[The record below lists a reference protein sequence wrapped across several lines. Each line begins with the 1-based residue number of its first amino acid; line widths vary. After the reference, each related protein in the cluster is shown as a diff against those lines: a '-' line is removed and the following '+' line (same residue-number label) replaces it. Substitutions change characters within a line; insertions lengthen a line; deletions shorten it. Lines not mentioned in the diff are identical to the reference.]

1 MYAMVAETCRYPNAS
16 LILALSHVGFP
27 VGHIIRLNDPAS
39 RSLLLAAV
47 LGGLLAILLYRWST
61 TERAKVHSF
70 YVEPPKGKWFR

>member
-1 MYAMVAETCRYPNAS
+1 M
-16 LILALSHVGFP
+16 LDFLSDTLSERFLTG
-27 VGHIIRLNDPAS
+27 LNDPAS